1 MKENLTKAF
10 VAFYYFCLLIY
21 VPIEAH
27 IAENRVWTY
36 GWEFLS
42 DLNGESVYNYH
53 HVDWD
58 RLILQLLA
66 GTCVLLMIRY
76 LIPVFSKEQER
87 SDRTDD

>member
-1 MKENLTKAF
+1 MKENLTKAV

-42 DLNGESVYNYH
+42 DLNGESLYSYH

-87 SDRTDD
+87 SDSADD

>member
-21 VPIEAH
+21 VPLQVGGASAYAISNGFLFNIGRVGGEPFM
-27 IAENRVWTY
+27 AE
-36 GWEFLS
+36 
-42 DLNGESVYNYH
+42 
-53 HVDWD
+53 VDWD

-76 LIPVFSKEQER
+76 LIPVFSKEPER
-87 SDRTDD
+87 SDSVDD

>member
-1 MKENLTKAF
+1 MKENLTKAL
-10 VAFYYFCLLIY
+10 VAFYYLCMLIY
-21 VPIEAH
+21 VPTKGVNSGKSYDWRFFFDRELGSL
-27 IAENRVWTY
+27 T
-36 GWEFLS
+36 
-42 DLNGESVYNYH
+42 
-53 HVDWD
+53 VDVE

>member
-1 MKENLTKAF
+1 MKENLTKAL
-10 VAFYYFCLLIY
+10 VAFYYLCMLIY
-21 VPIEAH
+21 VPTKGVNSGNSYDWRFFFDPELG
-27 IAENRVWTY
+27 RLT
-36 GWEFLS
+36 
-42 DLNGESVYNYH
+42 
-53 HVDWD
+53 VDVE